1 MHKIKQILINNEY
14 PSHIIDDV
22 IKKFIDKRMINN
34 GTNKLP
40 TDESVKIIYLVL
52 SYST

>member
-1 MHKIKQILINNEY
+1 MLLLNLINNEY
-14 PSHIIDDV
+14 IYPPHIKDDE

-40 TDESVKIIYLVL
+40 TDDKQ
-52 SYST
+52 